1 VNREEIS
8 RDKHAHRDPAMPLK
22 DDELERVCTQG
33 AELVRNA
40 KTVEDLIYAG
50 IYYQE
55 AINAVEHPT
64 AELYTGLGD
73 ALLTRFYK
81 FESEHWELLDQAYIA
96 YMDALALEPGYRPAA
111 KNIQVMKR
119 FNLATGNGEQFPE
132 RHVEEL
138 EEDVETKPDSGIGTL
153 NGELVSFQPRFI
165 SIFSILSNWKNL
177 IPVLLVC
184 CFFLIAIFAP
194 LISPPSD
201 PNNPLPFKL
210 IENIEKYPLPPGND
224 ALLGTAMYYPSPDML
239 LHYDV
244 FHSVV
249 WGTRDALR
257 FGLIVALFS
266 ALLGTL
272 IGAVSGYI
280 GGIFNDI
287 TMRFTDAFLA
297 FPIIAGVWLIQ
308 QLVFSFERTGSYLVA
323 WYPNIDAVVAPLTAR
338 QRFITAIGL
347 NPVLI
352 AFILFSWMAYARLIN
367 AGFLRLKTADYIM
380 AARTIGASHWRVI
393 IRHLLPN
400 AITPIIVLLARD
412 IGAFVVLRAAFS
424 FIGMGGSILSGLPE
438 WDRILL
444 LGRTWVIGVG
454 GDLLLYWWL
463 YLPVTITLVLFG
475 ISWNM
480 LGDRLNVLLNP
491 REEN

>member
-1 VNREEIS
+1 MNS
-8 RDKHAHRDPAMPLK
+8 RQRVLASINHKQPDRVPIDVAFAP
-22 DDELERVCTQG
+22 ELENKLLEDKGMNKQQFLDWCGQDMV
-33 AELVRNA
+33 LVKPIFKEPA
-40 KTVEDLIYAG
+40 SEIFYADPTVEVTEEGY
-50 IYYQE
+50 
-55 AINAVEHPT
+55 
-64 AELYTGLGD
+64 
-73 ALLTRFYK
+73 
-81 FESEHWELLDQAYIA
+81 LLD
-96 YMDALALEPGYRPAA
+96 
-111 KNIQVMKR
+111 
-119 FNLATGNGEQFPE
+119 
-132 RHVEEL
+132 
-138 EEDVETKPDSGIGTL
+138 
-153 NGELVSFQPRFI
+153 
-165 SIFSILSNWKNL
+165 IFR
-177 IPVLLVC
+177 V
-184 CFFLIAIFAP
+184 
-194 LISPPSD
+194 
-201 PNNPLPFKL
+201 PFKL
-210 IENIEKYPLPPGND
+210 VESIETNPLPPGD
-224 ALLGTAMYYPSPDML
+224 GALLGTAMYYPSPDML

-257 FGLIVALFS
+257 FGLVVALFS
-266 ALLGTL
+266 ALFGILF
-272 IGAVSGYI
+272 GAVSGYI

-367 AGFLRLKTADYIM
+367 AGFLRLKTSDYIM
-380 AARTIGASHWRVI
+380 AARTIGASHLRVI
-393 IRHLLPN
+393 PRHLLPN
-400 AITPIIVLLARD
+400 AITPIVVLLARD

-424 FIGMGGSILSGLPE
+424 FIGMGGSILTGLPE

-463 YLPVTITLVLFG
+463 YLPVTLTLVLFG
-475 ISWNM
+475 TSWNM